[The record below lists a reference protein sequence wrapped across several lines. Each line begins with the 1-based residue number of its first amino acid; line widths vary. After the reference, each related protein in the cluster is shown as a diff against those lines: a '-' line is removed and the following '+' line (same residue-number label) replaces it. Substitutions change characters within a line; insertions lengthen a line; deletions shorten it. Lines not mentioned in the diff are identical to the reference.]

1 MRNKKTHAA
10 TEPPKTKKSNNRN
23 IILGFGLTGSA
34 TCGAAFA
41 VGPFAS
47 KPEGGNGASPGETG
61 PGIGGLLPPRGG
73 SPGGAADGK
82 LGVGDCGTK
91 PGLVAPKAGAMPG
104 FVAPVTA
111 GDGER
116 DGGAVLGEGWTGGTV
131 GAGTATLEG
140 APAGGGA
147 AGDGA
152 PGGGAAG
159 DGAPGG
165 GLAEAGV
172 AKGCLV
178 TLNLGAPGAKGLTGS
193 PSLGINLRDGRG
205 GSGVGA
211 DILAKKEFYFINYE
225 SGVFFLIKS
234 EISSIEASSRDL
246 PFCFKSSNVLQRVSV
261 IWS

>member
-1 MRNKKTHAA
+1 MEQHLLWPLQVSLK
-10 TEPPKTKKSNNRN
+10 EVMVP
-23 IILGFGLTGSA
+23 
-34 TCGAAFA
+34 
-41 VGPFAS
+41 
-47 KPEGGNGASPGETG
+47 PGETG
-61 PGIGGLLPPRGG
+61 SGIGGLLPPRGG

-91 PGLVAPKAGAMPG
+91 PGLVAPNAGAMPG

-116 DGGAVLGEGWTGGTV
+116 DGGTVLGEGWTGGTV
-131 GAGTATLEG
+131 GAGTAALEV
-140 APAGGGA
+140 APAGGGTE
-147 AGDGA
+147 GDGA

-165 GLAEAGV
+165 GTEGDGAPGGGLGEAGV

-178 TLNLGAPGAKGLTGS
+178 TLNLGAPGGKGLTGS

-211 DILAKKEFYFINYE
+211 DILAKKEF
-225 SGVFFLIKS
+225 
-234 EISSIEASSRDL
+234 
-246 PFCFKSSNVLQRVSV
+246 
-261 IWS
+261 